1 MTQQEKDIVRQVGE
15 SLLLNTPQPQL
26 DDFNRIAPL
35 AKATLNAIYHID
47 VDESTIKS
55 ILMASLRIYQLPASA
70 IVDDDESSN
79 WLVARR
85 ACDDF
90 VPKFWTDYKQTVKL
104 SRSAI
109 TEIDQTT
116 DLILNNTADPRLE
129 GAWYKAGLVV
139 GHVQSGKTG
148 NYIGLINKAL
158 DSGYKIIL
166 LLTGMYNDLRSQTQ
180 RRVDSGVLGFDTT
193 GRIQGPC
200 GVGKRNGHPAIIN
213 LTTADLN
220 GDFGSVV
227 RDIHGLLNG
236 NTPVVLVC
244 KKQKDVL
251 NNILY
256 SFNRYAVQD
265 SDGNRIIK
273 DNPLFMIDDEA
284 DNASV
289 NTPTAKQ
296 AIKAINGRMRA
307 ILALFEKKVYVG
319 YTATPYANI
328 FIDPELQGP
337 QGAIEVTDSRGNVV
351 ATYRVCDDLF
361 PKNFIVNLT
370 APSNYIGP
378 NKLLGITPSYEENVE
393 PLPIIENLN
402 GEFSGDEIPTE
413 LPDSLKDAIKHFIVA
428 TAIRRARGDRG
439 AHSSMLINVDM
450 RIETMNN
457 VGLLVQPYVYD
468 DCCDAI
474 DSLGDNVNFEEELRI
489 IYDKIVETNT
499 IICDSHPEFADGNKL
514 KMPTWEEVKA
524 ELRHVANKLRG
535 NVRVIHSGDVEA
547 QLNPEKL
554 NYADYEDKP
563 REIDNGLYAIAI
575 GGNTLARGIT
585 LEGLCVS
592 YFTRKSKTYDTLMQM
607 GRWFGYRDGYI
618 DACRIYVE
626 PETLENFRH
635 IAIATQEMREEFDDM
650 ATRGIKPRDYGLKV
664 KCFPGTLEVTARG
677 KFGATQMINY
687 SCNGETLQ
695 AYEIFSDNNIIAQNS
710 NVVRNLINNHHVT
723 NKHQRNGV
731 EMPHW
736 FGTCNGNDVCCFIN
750 EFKTA
755 TTRIQPD
762 IVTDYIRKQMNNG
775 NLVNWTIVLFSNRQG
790 TSRVVSTQNGTELNI
805 IPVGRKSPGGIQ
817 NGILSLTNGSVTV
830 LGDEAV
836 DLDDTQFAE
845 ALRASVAQWQK
856 KTDELQQQG
865 ADVSN
870 RQVPTTPYGTTAKA
884 QRPSLK
890 GLLLIYN
897 VKIDGIDNDDI
908 FTYVLSFPKMNV
920 EVDTSYTYRG
930 HVNLN

>member
-1 MTQQEKDIVRQVGE
+1 MTQQEKDIIRQVGE

-35 AKATLNAIYHID
+35 AQATLNMIYHID
-47 VDESTIKS
+47 VDVSMIRN

-70 IVDDDESSN
+70 IVDDDESKN

-85 ACDDF
+85 ECVDF
-90 VPKFWTDYKQTVKL
+90 VPKFWMDYKHTVKL
-104 SRSAI
+104 SKSAI
-109 TEIDQTT
+109 TEIDRTT
-116 DLILNNTADPRLE
+116 DIILNNTADPRMD

-193 GRIQGPC
+193 GRVQGSF
-200 GVGKRNGHPAIIN
+200 GVGNRNAHPAVIN
-213 LTTADLN
+213 MTTANLD
-220 GDFGSVV
+220 GDFGSVQK
-227 RDIHGLLNG
+227 DIHGLLNG
-236 NTPVVLVC
+236 NTPIVLVC

-256 SFNRYAVQD
+256 SFNKYAIQD
-265 SDGNRIIK
+265 TDGNRIIRN
-273 DNPLFMIDDEA
+273 NPLFMIDDEA
-284 DNASV
+284 DSASV
-289 NTPTAKQ
+289 NTPTAAQK
-296 AIKAINGRMRA
+296 IKALNGRIRA

-328 FIDPELQGP
+328 FINPELQGP
-337 QGAIEVTDSRGNVV
+337 QGAINVTDRQGNVV

-378 NKLLGITPSYEENVE
+378 NKLLGITPSYEDDVE
-393 PLPIIENLN
+393 PLPIIEKLN
-402 GEFSGDEIPTE
+402 GEFADDQVPAE
-413 LPDSLKDAIKHFIVA
+413 LPDSLKAAIKHFIVA
-428 TAIRRARGDRG
+428 TAIRRARGDKG
-439 AHSSMLINVDM
+439 AHSSMLINVNM
-450 RIETMNN
+450 HTTYMNA
-457 VGLLVQPYVYD
+457 VGKLVQPFVYD

-474 DSLGDNVNFEEELRI
+474 DSLGDNGNFEADLRN
-489 IYDKIVETNT
+489 IYDKIAVTNSA
-499 IICDSHPEFADGNKL
+499 ICRSYPEFADGKKL
-514 KMPTWEEVKA
+514 EMPTWDNVKK

-547 QLNPEKL
+547 QLNPERL
-554 NYADYEDKP
+554 NYAEYENQP

-592 YFTRKSKTYDTLMQM
+592 YFTRNSRTYDTLMQM

-635 IAIATQEMREEFDDM
+635 IAVATQEMREEFDDM
-650 ATRGIKPRDYGLKV
+650 ATCGIKPKDYDLKV
-664 KCFPGTLEVTARG
+664 KCFPGTLEVTSRG
-677 KFGATQMINY
+677 KFGNTQIINY

-695 AYEIFSDNNIIAQNS
+695 AYEIFTDRNIIDQNS
-710 NVVRNLINNHHVT
+710 RVVKNLIDRHNVV
-723 NKHQRNGV
+723 NKHQRNGE

-736 FGTCNGNDVCCFIN
+736 FGTCKGYDVCSFIS

-755 TTRIQPD
+755 TTRIQPE
-762 IVTDYIRKQMNNG
+762 IVTDYISKQMNLG
-775 NLVNWTIVLFSNRQG
+775 NLIDWTIVLFSNRQG
-790 TSRVVSTQNGTELNI
+790 TSRIVSTSIGKELNI
-805 IPVGRKSPGGIQ
+805 IPVGRKSPDGIQ
-817 NGILSLTNGSVTV
+817 NGKLSLTNGSVTV
-830 LGDEAV
+830 LGDESV

-845 ALRASVAQWQK
+845 ALSASVAQWQK
-856 KTDELQQQG
+856 KTDELKQQG
-865 ADVSN
+865 VDVSN
-870 RQVPTTPYGTTAKA
+870 RQVPTTPYGTMAKA
-884 QRPSLK
+884 QRPSRK

-897 VKIDGIDNDDI
+897 VKIDGIDNEDI
-908 FTYVLSFPKMNV
+908 YTYVLSFPKMNV

-930 HVNLN
+930 HINI